1 MANTLLLDTVLW
13 DLAVDTAGNIA
24 MAGEP
29 YALAQDAASAIR
41 TFEGEVF
48 YDTTIGI
55 PYFSQILG
63 YAPPISLM
71 KAHFNEAAL
80 SVPGVETS
88 ACFITSW
95 DNRVVRGQV
104 QITDSSGTTSAAGF

>member
-1 MANTLLLDTVLW
+1 MSSTLLLDTATW

-24 MAGEP
+24 VASEP

-41 TFEGEVF
+41 TFAGEVF
-48 YDTTIGI
+48 YNTSIGI

-71 KAHFNEAAL
+71 KAYFNEAAL
-80 SVPGVETS
+80 TVPGVATS
-88 ACFITSW
+88 QCFITSW
-95 DNRVVRGQV
+95 DNRVVTGQV
-104 QITDSSGTTSAAGF
+104 QITAEDGTVSAASF